1 MVMGA
6 CVVTE
11 EHHVVFHVSGTCAS
25 GFAPKEGER
34 EGGREGGR
42 GGREG
47 GKGVRGG
54 RVMQRSVISLCGEW
68 GVLHIGNECRK
79 VACFLGNSTV
89 NKQHSCLAPR

>member
-34 EGGREGGR
+34 EGGRGVEGGGR
-42 GGREG
+42 GVLENDAKEGEREGGREG
-47 GKGVRGG
+47 GRGG
-54 RVMQRSVISLCGEW
+54 RVMQRSVISLCG
-68 GVLHIGNECRK
+68 GVG
-79 VACFLGNSTV
+79 CF
-89 NKQHSCLAPR
+89 AYW

>member
-34 EGGREGGR
+34 GGGREGGR
-42 GGREG
+42 GGR
-47 GKGVRGG
+47 VT
-54 RVMQRSVISLCGEW
+54 QRSVISLCGGW
-68 GVLHIGNECRK
+68 GVCILVMSAER
-79 VACFLGNSTV
+79 
-89 NKQHSCLAPR
+89 